1 MIWTRMTRTAAQ
13 VHGRNLPAPNLP
25 MGLLLQTVWGSSDHK
40 KNSSRRIL
48 QEEGVVKLLYQ
59 ALQKEGLTLTIKMP
73 GAIEERP
80 ESPQGGAA
88 QGQWQ
93 QQLRA
98 RYSYRL
104 WS

>member
-1 MIWTRMTRTAAQ
+1 MDGIYQ
-13 VHGRNLPAPNLP
+13 
-25 MGLLLQTVWGSSDHK
+25 LLTFLWASSSKQCGDPVTI
-40 KNSSRRIL
+40 REIL